1 MASIVKRKRK
11 DGTWAYRAQ
20 IRIMVD
26 GEPVYQETKTFDRQ
40 AAAAGWADKR
50 EEELSKPGA
59 LEALQHKPTDRTLAE
74 IINQYITDVGA
85 VKPLG
90 ETKTRTLNAIAR
102 SWLGAR
108 HASTLVSQD
117 YVEYASRR
125 ITEDGIEPQTV
136 GNDISFIGSVVGVA
150 EPAWKDPLSYEELAK
165 AKRVMKKMGLIR
177 RSRQRT
183 RRPTLEELDLILK
196 FFTERRKP
204 RANGVD
210 MPKVTVFALFSTR
223 RLGEICRITWPD
235 LIPERQSVIVRDMKN
250 PGEKE
255 GNDVECYLPDEAWRV
270 VQSMEK
276 REGDDRIF
284 PYHED
289 TIGRAWT
296 DVVMMCGIDDL
307 HFHDLRHE
315 GVSRL
320 FEMDWD
326 IPRVSSVSGHR
337 DWSSLKR
344 YTHLRGRGDKF
355 KGWPWLARVLG
366 NNVVPFRAAVG

>member
-1 MASIVKRKRK
+1 MASIMKRKRK

-26 GEPVYQETKTFDRQ
+26 GTAVYQETKTFDRQ
-40 AAAAGWADKR
+40 AAAVGWADKR

-59 LEALQHKPTDRTLAE
+59 LDEQEKRTDRTLAE

-90 ETKTRTLNAIAR
+90 KTKTRSLNAIGR

-108 HASTLVSQD
+108 HASTLTSQD
-117 YVEYASRR
+117 YVDYASRR
-125 ITEDGIEPQTV
+125 IKEDGIEPQTV

-150 EPAWKDPLSYEELAK
+150 EPAWKDPLSHEELAK

-196 FFTERRKP
+196 FFMERRKP
-204 RANGVD
+204 RSNGVH
-210 MPKVTVFALFSTR
+210 MPKVVVFALFSTR

-255 GNDVECYLPDEAWRV
+255 GNDVECYFPDEAWRI
-270 VQSMEK
+270 VQSMER

-284 PYHED
+284 PFHED
-289 TIGRAWT
+289 TIGRAFT
-296 DVVMMCGIDDL
+296 DVVAMCGIEDL

-355 KGWPWLARVLG
+355 TGWPWLARVLG
-366 NNVVPFRAAVG
+366 SNVLPFRAAVG